1 MGIKGRGNVK
11 RKKGK
16 GGCERKE
23 SEGGG
28 TGVEVKV
35 RGGRGLRGYQCTQ

>member
-1 MGIKGRGNVK
+1 MDREGKGRGNVK

-28 TGVEVKV
+28 TGWRLK
-35 RGGRGLRGYQCTQ
+35 